1 VPEPDGKAAM
11 PTSAEL
17 HNRRAAAIPRGI
29 GNVTAIYAK
38 RALNSEIW
46 SEDGKRYIDFGAG
59 IAVVN
64 TGHQHPRLVAAVAE
78 QMQAFSHVCFQV
90 TPYESYVRLAERLN
104 ALAPVAGP
112 AKTMLAS
119 TGAEAVENAVKVA
132 RAFTGRPGIISFSG
146 GFHGRTHMG
155 MALTGKV
162 VPYKKGFGPFPS
174 DIYNVA
180 FPNEYHGVSTT
191 DSLDGLKA
199 LFKYTAD
206 PSSIAGIMI
215 EPVQGEGGF
224 NIVPQDFMQALRKLC
239 DEHGILLI
247 ADEIQTGFARTGKL
261 FAMEHYGIKADVVT
275 LAKGLAG
282 GLPLSAITGR
292 ADVMDASNPGG
303 LGGTYAG
310 NPVAC
315 AAAHAVL
322 DVIADEKLCER
333 ATTIGKIIMDRC
345 TELKDRSNLNC
356 IGDVRGL
363 GAMCAIELVKDTT
376 SGEPAPQ
383 LTSALLKTAS
393 DRGLILLS
401 CGTYGNVI
409 RFLVPLTANDALVR
423 EGMDI
428 FAASLTEAVG
438 HVA

>member
-1 VPEPDGKAAM
+1 M
-11 PTSAEL
+11 PSSAEL
-17 HNRRAAAIPRGI
+17 QARRVAAIPRGV
-29 GNVTAIYAK
+29 GNVTQIFAK

-46 SEDGKRYIDFGAG
+46 SEDGTRYIDFGAG

-64 TGHQHPRLVAAVAE
+64 TGHQHPKLVVAIAE
-78 QMQAFSHVCFQV
+78 QMKSFTHVCFQV
-90 TPYESYVRLAERLN
+90 TPYENYVRLAERLN
-104 ALAPVAGP
+104 AIAPVAGP

-132 RAFTGRPGIISFSG
+132 RAFTGRPGIVSFSG
-146 GFHGRTHMG
+146 GFHGRTLVG

-174 DIYNVA
+174 DIYNVP
-180 FPNEYHGVSTT
+180 FPNEVHGVSTE
-191 DSLDGLKA
+191 DSLAALKS
-199 LFKYTAD
+199 LFKHTAD
-206 PSSIAGIMI
+206 PSSIAGIII

-224 NIVPQDFMQALRKLC
+224 NIVPHDFMVALRKMC
-239 DEHGILLI
+239 DDHGILLI
-247 ADEIQTGFARTGKL
+247 ADEIQTGFARTGKM
-261 FAMEHYGIKADVVT
+261 FAMEHYGIKADIVT

-282 GLPLSAITGR
+282 GMPLSAITGR

-322 DVIADEKLCER
+322 DVITEEKLCDR
-333 ATTIGKIIMDRC
+333 ANAIGKIILDRC
-345 TELKDRSNLNC
+345 NDLKNHSNLNC
-356 IGDVRGL
+356 VGDVRGV
-363 GAMCAIELVKDTT
+363 GAMCAIELVKDTQ
-376 SGEPAPQ
+376 SGEPAPEV
-383 LTSALLKTAS
+383 TAALLKEAS
-393 DRGLILLS
+393 ARGLILLS

-409 RFLVPLTANDALVR
+409 RFLVPLTASDELVR

-428 FAASLTEAVG
+428 FDAALTAAV
-438 HVA
+438 ASAA

>member
-1 VPEPDGKAAM
+1 MA
-11 PTSAEL
+11 TSAEL
-17 HNRRAAAIPRGI
+17 QTRRTAAIPRGI
-29 GNVTAIYAK
+29 GHVTQIYAK

-64 TGHQHPRLVAAVAE
+64 TGHQHPRLLAAVEA
-78 QMQAFSHVCFQV
+78 QMKAFTHVCFQV
-90 TPYESYVRLAERLN
+90 TPYENYVSLAERLN

-180 FPNEYHGVSTT
+180 FPNAYHGISTA
-191 DSLDGLKA
+191 DSLDSLKA

-206 PSSIAGIMI
+206 PSSIAAIII

-224 NIVPQDFMQALRKLC
+224 NIVPKDFMIALRKLC

-247 ADEIQTGFARTGKL
+247 ADEIQTGFARTGKM
-261 FAMEHYGIKADVVT
+261 FAMEHYGVKADIVT

-292 ADVMDASNPGG
+292 TDVMDAANPGG

-322 DVIADEKLCER
+322 DVIKDEKLCDR
-333 ATTIGKIIMDRC
+333 ANTIGKIITDRC
-345 TELKDRSNLNC
+345 DDLKNLSNLNC

-363 GAMCAIELVKDTT
+363 GAMCAIELVKDAT
-376 SGEPAPQ
+376 SGEPSPQ
-383 LTSALLKTAS
+383 ITAALLKAAS
-393 DRGLILLS
+393 ERGLILLS
-401 CGTYGNVI
+401 CGIYGNVV
-409 RFLVPLTANDALVR
+409 RFLVPLTASDALVR

-428 FAASLTEAVG
+428 FAASLADAVAR
-438 HVA
+438 V

>member
-1 VPEPDGKAAM
+1 M

-17 HNRRAAAIPRGI
+17 QARRIAAVPRGI
-29 GNVTAIYAK
+29 GNVTQIYAK
-38 RALNSEIW
+38 RAKNSEIW

-64 TGHQHPRLVAAVAE
+64 TGHQHPRLVAAIEE
-78 QMQAFSHVCFQV
+78 QLKAFTHVCFQV
-90 TPYESYVRLAERLN
+90 TPYENYVSLAERLN
-104 ALAPVAGP
+104 AIAPVAGP

-180 FPNEYHGVSTT
+180 FPNDYHGVSTA
-191 DSLDGLKA
+191 DSLDSLKS

-206 PSSIAGIMI
+206 PSSIAAIII

-224 NIVPQDFMQALRKLC
+224 NIVPQDFMIALRKLC

-247 ADEIQTGFARTGKL
+247 ADEIQTGFARTGKM
-261 FAMEHYGIKADVVT
+261 FAMEHYGVKADVVT

-322 DVIADEKLCER
+322 DVIKDEKLCDR
-333 ATTIGKIIMDRC
+333 ANAIGKIIMDRC
-345 TELKDRSNLNC
+345 DDLKNLSNLNC

-363 GAMCAIELVKDTT
+363 GAMCAIELVKDAT
-376 SGEPAPQ
+376 SGEPSPQ
-383 LTSALLKTAS
+383 LTAALLKAAS

-409 RFLVPLTANDALVR
+409 RFLVPLTASDALVR

-428 FAASLTEAVG
+428 FAASLTEAVSR
-438 HVA
+438 VS

>member
-1 VPEPDGKAAM
+1 MA
-11 PTSAEL
+11 TSAEL
-17 HNRRAAAIPRGI
+17 HERRTAAIARGI
-29 GNVTAIYAK
+29 GHVTSIYAK

-64 TGHQHPRLVAAVAE
+64 TGHQHPRITAAVE
-78 QMQAFSHVCFQV
+78 HQLKSFSHVCFQV

-104 ALAPVAGP
+104 AIVPVSGP
-112 AKTMLAS
+112 AKTMLVS

-132 RAFTGRPGIISFSG
+132 RAYTGRPGIISFTG

-155 MALTGKV
+155 MALTAKV

-174 DIYNVA
+174 DIYCVE
-180 FPNEYHGVSTT
+180 FPNAYHGVSAEQ
-191 DSLDGLKA
+191 SLASLKS
-199 LFKYTAD
+199 LFKHMAD
-206 PSSIAGIMI
+206 PSSIAGIII

-224 NIVPQDFMQALRKLC
+224 NIAPPEFLQALRKIC

-247 ADEIQTGFARTGKL
+247 GDEIQTGFARTGKM
-261 FAMEHYGIKADVVT
+261 FALEHAGVKADVVT

-282 GLPLSAITGR
+282 GMPLAAIVGR
-292 ADVMDASNPGG
+292 ADVMDAANPGG

-322 DVIADEKLCER
+322 DIIEDEKLCAR
-333 ATTIGKIIMDRC
+333 SQAIGKIILDRC
-345 TELKDRSNLNC
+345 HEIKTRSNLNC
-356 IGDVRGL
+356 VGDIRGV
-363 GAMCAIELVKDTT
+363 GAMCAIELVKDET
-376 SGEPAPQ
+376 SHEPAPQ
-383 LTSALLKTAS
+383 LTQALLKSATE
-393 DRGLILLS
+393 RGLILLS

-409 RFLVPLTANDALVR
+409 RFLAPLTASDDLVR

-428 FAASLTEAVG
+428 FEASLTDAVSR
-438 HVA
+438 AA